1 MELHQGVVKNAL
13 SNSLDFLDKFRDKI
27 GEAYESVENQIDKT
41 PWGYKLKKQ
50 VVESGGQEFRSTE
63 PIKDFM
69 KKSTGEQV
77 ARATAGLTTG
87 DAQRALYKATNIPI
101 IQQEIL
107 NDIPARVGV
116 DARNDKLAGAI
127 IARGA
132 PFLGAY
138 LAGRAGGV
146 GEGFRPKGEKAVY
159 PKSKK
164 EDPTGREVGNPL
176 AEGIGRSVFFQRG
189 QMLPYGEFKKE
200 RPDVMPSTYRDYM
213 AYQYAKPEAGSLV
226 TIDPKRGSFTALGGM
241 VRGSAKGL
249 NDPELR
255 IRGFKTTA
263 SEIGGLYAGTQAMK
277 ATMGFLG
284 ARTKGPQY
292 DTNPGN
298 TFVPDVTVDE
308 SMIKVMRTGEK
319 VKDFAARKADTPEGR
334 QKIEDA
340 VEASRAKQLTAYAK
354 DIQDDYAFMNRGL
367 RGGTK
372 ITKDRFHTLQA
383 STGRSVIPGN
393 RNFPDTQI
401 LVDPGDGKTDPKFA
415 PRMTKSSKEIKG
427 DKIVDSGPKPYNEFR
442 VGIKKEG
449 DPSKRALI
457 QQAIDQ
463 SKQETQRRIKARLT
477 RPKTTG
483 QKIEDFLGGSQ
494 YRPYIAGAIGVA
506 AALGTGYAIKKTAQ
520 KINERR
526 VKKQD
531 PVEYLKYKHGDFA
544 SAKAA
549 LKQPKAKGYQD
560 LVPYVK

>member
-77 ARATAGLTTG
+77 ARATAGLTTR

-116 DARNDKLAGAI
+116 NTRDDKLAGAVI
-127 IARGA
+127 TAGA

-146 GEGFRPKGEKAVY
+146 GEGFRPKVEKAVY

-226 TIDPKRGSFTALGGM
+226 SIDPKRGSFTAAAGL

-249 NDPELR
+249 NDPE
-255 IRGFKTTA
+255 IRVKGFKVTA
-263 SEIGGLYAGTQAMK
+263 SELGGMYAGTQAMK

-284 ARTKGPQY
+284 KQGTGAGEI
-292 DTNPGN
+292 DTSSFNPN
-298 TFVPDVTVDE
+298 I
-308 SMIKVMRTGEK
+308 S
-319 VKDFAARKADTPEGR
+319 VKPEYT
-334 QKIEDA
+334 QT
-340 VEASRAKQLTAYAK
+340 TA
-354 DIQDDYAFMNRGL
+354 
-367 RGGTK
+367 GGTK
-372 ITKDRFHTLQA
+372 ITDPRVQQIREEQLNKFVQDVKDDFTSQNRTLQQGMKIA
-383 STGRSVIPGN
+383 GDRLQGVQATEGRSVLPKNRGGRNVNPTELLSGTAADGVTPGY
-393 RNFPDTQI
+393 
-401 LVDPGDGKTDPKFA
+401 A
-415 PRMTKSSKEIKG
+415 PRVSQSSKEIRGKN
-427 DKIVDSGPKPYNEFR
+427 IVDSGPKPYNEYR
-442 VGIKKEG
+442 VGIKSEQ
-449 DPSKRALI
+449 DPAKRAIL
-457 QQAIDQ
+457 QDALGQA
-463 SKQETQRRIKARLT
+463 KQESAKRLKAGIEDM
-477 RPKTTG
+477 KKNITTG
-483 QKIEDFLGGSQ
+483 QRIEAFLGGSQ
-494 YRPYIAGAIGVA
+494 YRPYIAGAVGVA

-544 SAKAA
+544 SAKKA
-549 LKQPKAKGYQD
+549 LNQPKAKGYQD

>member
-101 IQQEIL
+101 VQQEIL

-116 DARNDKLAGAI
+116 NTRDDKLAGAI

-263 SEIGGLYAGTQAMK
+263 SEIAGLGAGYSGNESNY
-277 ATMGFLG
+277 GFL
-284 ARTKGPQY
+284 R
-292 DTNPGN
+292 
-298 TFVPDVTVDE
+298 
-308 SMIKVMRTGEK
+308 
-319 VKDFAARKADTPEGR
+319 
-334 QKIEDA
+334 
-340 VEASRAKQLTAYAK
+340 
-354 DIQDDYAFMNRGL
+354 
-367 RGGTK
+367 
-372 ITKDRFHTLQA
+372 
-383 STGRSVIPGN
+383 
-393 RNFPDTQI
+393 
-401 LVDPGDGKTDPKFA
+401 
-415 PRMTKSSKEIKG
+415 
-427 DKIVDSGPKPYNEFR
+427 
-442 VGIKKEG
+442 
-449 DPSKRALI
+449 
-457 QQAIDQ
+457 
-463 SKQETQRRIKARLT
+463 
-477 RPKTTG
+477 
-483 QKIEDFLGGSQ
+483 
-494 YRPYIAGAIGVA
+494 
-506 AALGTGYAIKKTAQ
+506 
-520 KINERR
+520 
-526 VKKQD
+526 
-531 PVEYLKYKHGDFA
+531 
-544 SAKAA
+544 
-549 LKQPKAKGYQD
+549 
-560 LVPYVK
+560 

>member
-27 GEAYESVENQIDKT
+27 GEAYSAVEKQIERK
-41 PWGYKLKKQ
+41 PWGGYGVKRQ
-50 VVESGGQEFRSTE
+50 VVESGGQTFPTTT
-63 PIKDFM
+63 PIQDFM
-69 KKSTGEQV
+69 KKDVGEKV
-77 ARATAGLTTG
+77 ARTAAGLTTG
-87 DAQRALYKATNIPI
+87 DAQKALYKATNIPI
-101 IQQEIL
+101 VQQEIL
-107 NDIPARVGV
+107 NDIPTKVGV
-116 DARNDKLAGAI
+116 NTRDDKLAGAI

-138 LAGRAGGV
+138 LAGRAGGI

-159 PKSKK
+159 PKSKE

-284 ARTKGPQY
+284 KQGTVAGDI
-292 DTNPGN
+292 DTSSFNPN
-298 TFVPDVTVDE
+298 I
-308 SMIKVMRTGEK
+308 S
-319 VKDFAARKADTPEGR
+319 VKPEYT
-334 QKIEDA
+334 QT
-340 VEASRAKQLTAYAK
+340 TA
-354 DIQDDYAFMNRGL
+354 
-367 RGGTK
+367 GGTK
-372 ITKDRFHTLQA
+372 ITDPRVQQIREEQLNKFVQDVKTDFTSQDRTLQQGMKIA
-383 STGRSVIPGN
+383 GDRLQGIQATEGRSVLPRKAGGRNVNPTELLSGTAADGVTPGY
-393 RNFPDTQI
+393 
-401 LVDPGDGKTDPKFA
+401 A
-415 PRMTKSSKEIKG
+415 PRVSQSSKEIRGKN
-427 DKIVDSGPKPYNEFR
+427 IVDSGPKPYNEYR
-442 VGIKKEG
+442 VGIKSEQ
-449 DPSKRALI
+449 DPAKRAIL
-457 QQAIDQ
+457 QDALGQA
-463 SKQETQRRIKARLT
+463 KQESQRRLKAGIEDM
-477 RPKTTG
+477 KKNITTG
-483 QKIEDFLGGSQ
+483 QRIESFLGGSQ
-494 YRPYIAGAIGVA
+494 YRPYIAGAVGVA

-526 VKKQD
+526 AKKQD

-544 SAKAA
+544 SAKKA
-549 LKQPKAKGYQD
+549 LNQPKAKGYQD

>member
-69 KKSTGEQV
+69 RKSKGEQL

-87 DAQRALYKATNIPI
+87 DAQKALYKATNIPI

-116 DARNDKLAGAI
+116 NTRDDKLAGAI

-263 SEIGGLYAGTQAMK
+263 SEIAGLGAGYQAMK

-284 ARTKGPQY
+284 KQGTGAGDI
-292 DTNPGN
+292 DTSSFNPN
-298 TFVPDVTVDE
+298 ITVKPEYTQTTAGGTQITDP
-308 SMIKVMRTGEK
+308 KVRDIRQQELSRF
-319 VKDFAARKADTPEGR
+319 VKD
-334 QKIEDA
+334 
-340 VEASRAKQLTAYAK
+340 VK
-354 DIQDDYAFMNRGL
+354 DDFTSQDR
-367 RGGTK
+367 
-372 ITKDRFHTLQA
+372 TLQQGMKVAGDRLQRIETA
-383 STGRSVIPGN
+383 SGKQ
-393 RNFPDTQI
+393 DQI
-401 LVDPGDGKTDPKFA
+401 LVDPGDPTKNIPPTYKPK
-415 PRMTKSSKEIKG
+415 MSQQ
-427 DKIVDSGPKPYNEFR
+427 DKPYNEYR
-442 VGIKKEG
+442 VGIKSEQ
-449 DPSKRALI
+449 DPAKRAILQDAI
-457 QQAIDQ
+457 GQA
-463 SKQETQRRIKARLT
+463 KQESAKRIKSAVEEAR
-477 RPKTTG
+477 KNATTG
-483 QKIEDFLGGSQ
+483 QRIERFLGGSQ
-494 YRPYIAGAIGVA
+494 YNPYIAGAVGVA

-544 SAKAA
+544 SAKEA

>member
-101 IQQEIL
+101 AQQEIL

-116 DARNDKLAGAI
+116 NARDDKLAGAI

-249 NDPELR
+249 NDPEIR
-255 IRGFKTTA
+255 VRGFKTTA

-284 ARTKGPQY
+284 KQGTGAGDI
-292 DTNPGN
+292 DTSSFNPNINVKPEYTQTTAGG
-298 TFVPDVTVDE
+298 TQITDPK
-308 SMIKVMRTGEK
+308 IKDIRQQELSRF
-319 VKDFAARKADTPEGR
+319 VKD
-334 QKIEDA
+334 
-340 VEASRAKQLTAYAK
+340 VK
-354 DIQDDYAFMNRGL
+354 DDFTSQDRTL
-367 RGGTK
+367 QQGTK
-372 ITKDRFHTLQA
+372 IAGDRLQ
-383 STGRSVIPGN
+383 RIE
-393 RNFPDTQI
+393 
-401 LVDPGDGKTDPKFA
+401 
-415 PRMTKSSKEIKG
+415 TKSGQSELSREG
-427 DKIVDSGPKPYNEFR
+427 KPYNEYR
-442 VGIKKEG
+442 VGVKSEQ
-449 DPSKRALI
+449 DPAKRAILQDAI
-457 QQAIDQ
+457 GQA
-463 SKQETQRRIKARLT
+463 KQESQKRLKAGIEDM
-477 RPKTTG
+477 KKNVTTG
-483 QKIEDFLGGSQ
+483 QRIERFL
-494 YRPYIAGAIGVA
+494 RW
-506 AALGTGYAIKKTAQ
+506 
-520 KINERR
+520 
-526 VKKQD
+526 
-531 PVEYLKYKHGDFA
+531 
-544 SAKAA
+544 
-549 LKQPKAKGYQD
+549 
-560 LVPYVK
+560 

>member
-27 GEAYESVENQIDKT
+27 GEAYSAVEKQIERK
-41 PWGYKLKKQ
+41 PWGGYGVKRQ
-50 VVESGGQEFRSTE
+50 VVESGGQTFPTTT
-63 PIKDFM
+63 PIQDFM
-69 KKSTGEQV
+69 KKDVGEKV
-77 ARATAGLTTG
+77 ARTAAGLTTG
-87 DAQRALYKATNIPI
+87 DAQKALYKATNIPI

-116 DARNDKLAGAI
+116 NARDDKLAGAI

-138 LAGRAGGV
+138 LAGRAGGI

-159 PKSKK
+159 PKSKE

-284 ARTKGPQY
+284 KQGTVAGDI
-292 DTNPGN
+292 DTSSFNPN
-298 TFVPDVTVDE
+298 I
-308 SMIKVMRTGEK
+308 S
-319 VKDFAARKADTPEGR
+319 VKPEYT
-334 QKIEDA
+334 QT
-340 VEASRAKQLTAYAK
+340 TA
-354 DIQDDYAFMNRGL
+354 
-367 RGGTK
+367 GGTK
-372 ITKDRFHTLQA
+372 ITDPRVQQIREEQLNKFVQDVKTDFTSQDRTLQQGMKIA
-383 STGRSVIPGN
+383 GDRLQGIQATEGRSVLPRKAGGRNVNPTELLSGTAADGVTPGY
-393 RNFPDTQI
+393 
-401 LVDPGDGKTDPKFA
+401 A
-415 PRMTKSSKEIKG
+415 PRVSQSSKEIRGKN
-427 DKIVDSGPKPYNEFR
+427 IVDSGPKPYNEYR
-442 VGIKKEG
+442 VGIKSEQ
-449 DPSKRALI
+449 DPAKRAIL
-457 QQAIDQ
+457 QDALGQA
-463 SKQETQRRIKARLT
+463 KQESQRRLKAGIEDM
-477 RPKTTG
+477 KKNITTG
-483 QKIEDFLGGSQ
+483 QRIESFLGGSQ
-494 YRPYIAGAIGVA
+494 YRPYIAGAVGVA

-526 VKKQD
+526 AKKQD

-544 SAKAA
+544 SAKKA
-549 LKQPKAKGYQD
+549 LNQPKAKGYQD

>member
-50 VVESGGQEFRSTE
+50 VVEAGGQEFRSTE

-101 IQQEIL
+101 VQQEIL

-116 DARNDKLAGAI
+116 NARDDKLAGAI

-138 LAGRAGGV
+138 LAGRAGGI

-213 AYQYAKPEAGSLV
+213 AYQYAKPEAGSLITV
-226 TIDPKRGSFTALGGM
+226 DPKRGSFTALGGM

-263 SEIGGLYAGTQAMK
+263 SEIGGLAVGTQAMR
-277 ATMGFLG
+277 ATMDFLG
-284 ARTKGPQY
+284 KTKGPESGSADL
-292 DTNPGN
+292 DTSSFNPNISVKPEYTQTTAGG
-298 TFVPDVTVDE
+298 TQITDP
-308 SMIKVMRTGEK
+308 KVRDIRQQELSRF
-319 VKDFAARKADTPEGR
+319 VKDVKDDFTSQGR
-334 QKIEDA
+334 TLQ
-340 VEASRAKQLTAYAK
+340 Q
-354 DIQDDYAFMNRGL
+354 
-367 RGGTK
+367 GTK
-372 ITKDRFHTLQA
+372 IAGDRLQ
-383 STGRSVIPGN
+383 RIE
-393 RNFPDTQI
+393 
-401 LVDPGDGKTDPKFA
+401 
-415 PRMTKSSKEIKG
+415 TKSGQSELSREG
-427 DKIVDSGPKPYNEFR
+427 KPYNEYR
-442 VGIKKEG
+442 VGIKSEQ
-449 DPSKRALI
+449 DPAKVAILKDAIGQARQES
-457 QQAIDQ
+457 QQRLKSAVED
-463 SKQETQRRIKARLT
+463 AR
-477 RPKTTG
+477 KNATTG
-483 QKIEDFLGGSQ
+483 QRIERFLGQATGSMTGSQ
-494 YRPYIAGAIGVA
+494 YRPYIAGAVGVA

-526 VKKQD
+526 AKKQD

-544 SAKAA
+544 SAKKA
-549 LKQPKAKGYQD
+549 LNQPKAKGYQD

>member
-87 DAQRALYKATNIPI
+87 DAQRALYKGTNIPI

-107 NDIPARVGV
+107 NDIPAKVGV
-116 DARNDKLAGAI
+116 NTRDDKLAGAI

-284 ARTKGPQY
+284 KQGNATGDI
-292 DTNPGN
+292 DTSSFNPNISVKPEYTQTTAGG
-298 TFVPDVTVDE
+298 TQITDPRVRDIRQQELSRF
-308 SMIKVMRTGEK
+308 
-319 VKDFAARKADTPEGR
+319 VKD
-334 QKIEDA
+334 
-340 VEASRAKQLTAYAK
+340 VK
-354 DIQDDYAFMNRGL
+354 DDFTSQDRTL
-367 RGGTK
+367 QQGTK
-372 ITKDRFHTLQA
+372 IAGDRLQ
-383 STGRSVIPGN
+383 RIE
-393 RNFPDTQI
+393 
-401 LVDPGDGKTDPKFA
+401 
-415 PRMTKSSKEIKG
+415 TKSGQSELSREG
-427 DKIVDSGPKPYNEFR
+427 KPYSEYR
-442 VGIKKEG
+442 VGIKSEQ
-449 DPSKRALI
+449 DPAKVAILKDAIGQARQES
-457 QQAIDQ
+457 QQ
-463 SKQETQRRIKARLT
+463 RLKAGIEDM
-477 RPKTTG
+477 KKNITTG
-483 QKIEDFLGGSQ
+483 QRIESFLGGSQ
-494 YRPYIAGAIGVA
+494 YRPYIGAAVGVA

-544 SAKAA
+544 SAKEA

>member
-13 SNSLDFLDKFRDKI
+13 SNSLDFLDKFRDKF
-27 GEAYESVENQIDKT
+27 GEAYSAVEKQIEKK
-41 PWGYKLKKQ
+41 PWGGYGVKRQ
-50 VVESGGQEFRSTE
+50 VVESAGETFPTTT
-63 PIKDFM
+63 PIRDFIKKDI
-69 KKSTGEQV
+69 GEKA
-77 ARATAGLTTG
+77 ARTVAGLATG
-87 DAQRALYKATNIPI
+87 DAQKALYRATNIPI
-101 IQQEIL
+101 KEQEII
-107 NDIPARVGV
+107 DQIPSKVGV
-116 DARNDKLAGAI
+116 SGDRVASAV

-213 AYQYAKPEAGSLV
+213 AYQYAKPEAGSLITV
-226 TIDPKRGSFTALGGM
+226 DPKRGSFTALGGM

-255 IRGFKTTA
+255 VRGFKTTA

-284 ARTKGPQY
+284 KQGTGAGDI
-292 DTNPGN
+292 DTSSFNPNISVKPEYTQTTAGG
-298 TFVPDVTVDE
+298 TQITDP
-308 SMIKVMRTGEK
+308 KVRDIRQQELSRF
-319 VKDFAARKADTPEGR
+319 VKD
-334 QKIEDA
+334 
-340 VEASRAKQLTAYAK
+340 VK
-354 DIQDDYAFMNRGL
+354 DDFTSQDR
-367 RGGTK
+367 
-372 ITKDRFHTLQA
+372 TLQQGMKVAGDRLQRIQTA
-383 STGRSVIPGN
+383 SGEQ
-393 RNFPDTQI
+393 DQI
-401 LVDPGDGKTDPKFA
+401 LVNPGDPAKNIPPTYKPKV
-415 PRMTKSSKEIKG
+415 SQQG
-427 DKIVDSGPKPYNEFR
+427 KPYNEYR
-442 VGIKKEG
+442 LGIKSEQ
-449 DPSKRALI
+449 DPAKRAIL
-457 QQAIDQ
+457 QDALGQA
-463 SKQETQRRIKARLT
+463 KQESAKRLKAGIEDM
-477 RPKTTG
+477 KKNMTTG
-483 QKIEDFLGGSQ
+483 QRIESFLGGSQ
-494 YRPYIAGAIGVA
+494 YRPYIAGAVGVA

>member
-27 GEAYESVENQIDKT
+27 GEAYESVEKQIEKK
-41 PWGYKLKKQ
+41 PWGGYGVKRQVIESAGETFPTTTPIRDFIKKD
-50 VVESGGQEFRSTE
+50 
-63 PIKDFM
+63 I
-69 KKSTGEQV
+69 GEKA
-77 ARATAGLTTG
+77 ARTTAGLATG
-87 DAQRALYKATNIPI
+87 DAQKALYRATNIPI
-101 IQQEIL
+101 KQQEII
-107 NDIPARVGV
+107 NQIPSKVGV
-116 DARNDKLAGAI
+116 SGDKVASAVITAGV
-127 IARGA
+127 

-138 LAGRAGGV
+138 LAGRSGGI

-159 PKSKK
+159 PKSKE
-164 EDPTGREVGNPL
+164 EDPTGREVGNRL

-284 ARTKGPQY
+284 KQGTVAGDI
-292 DTNPGN
+292 DTSSFNPNISVKPEYTQTTAGG
-298 TFVPDVTVDE
+298 TQITDP
-308 SMIKVMRTGEK
+308 KVRDIRQQELSRF
-319 VKDFAARKADTPEGR
+319 VKD
-334 QKIEDA
+334 
-340 VEASRAKQLTAYAK
+340 VK
-354 DIQDDYAFMNRGL
+354 DDFTSQDR
-367 RGGTK
+367 
-372 ITKDRFHTLQA
+372 TLQQGMKVAGDRLQRIQTA
-383 STGRSVIPGN
+383 SGEQ
-393 RNFPDTQI
+393 DQI
-401 LVDPGDGKTDPKFA
+401 LVNPGDSTKNIPPTYKPK
-415 PRMTKSSKEIKG
+415 MSQQG
-427 DKIVDSGPKPYNEFR
+427 KPYNEYR
-442 VGIKKEG
+442 LGIKSEQ
-449 DPSKRALI
+449 DPAKRAIL
-457 QQAIDQ
+457 QDALGQA
-463 SKQETQRRIKARLT
+463 KQESQRRLKAGIEDM
-477 RPKTTG
+477 KKNITTG
-483 QKIEDFLGGSQ
+483 QRIESFLGGSQ
-494 YRPYIAGAIGVA
+494 YRPYIAGAVGVA

-544 SAKAA
+544 SAKEA
-549 LKQPKAKGYQD
+549 LNQPKAKGYQD

>member
-1 MELHQGVVKNAL
+1 MSFHTAPVQNAL

-27 GEAYESVENQIDKT
+27 GEAYEAVENQIEKK
-41 PWGYKLKKQ
+41 PWGGYGVKKQ
-50 VVESGGQEFRSTE
+50 VVESGGQTFNTTT

-69 KKSTGEQV
+69 KKSTGEQL
-77 ARATAGLTTG
+77 ARGGAGLATG
-87 DAQRALYKATNIPI
+87 DAQKALYRATNIPI
-101 IQQEIL
+101 SEQQIF
-107 NDIPARVGV
+107 DQIPAKVGV
-116 DARNDKLAGAI
+116 SGDNVASAV
-127 IARGA
+127 IARGV

-138 LAGRAGGV
+138 LAGRAGGA

-284 ARTKGPQY
+284 KKGTGAGDI
-292 DTNPGN
+292 DTSSFNPNINVKPEYTQTTAGG
-298 TFVPDVTVDE
+298 TQITDPK
-308 SMIKVMRTGEK
+308 IKDIRQQELSRF
-319 VKDFAARKADTPEGR
+319 VKD
-334 QKIEDA
+334 
-340 VEASRAKQLTAYAK
+340 VK
-354 DIQDDYAFMNRGL
+354 DDFTSMDRTLQQ
-367 RGGTK
+367 GTK
-372 ITKDRFHTLQA
+372 IAGDRLQ
-383 STGRSVIPGN
+383 RIE
-393 RNFPDTQI
+393 
-401 LVDPGDGKTDPKFA
+401 
-415 PRMTKSSKEIKG
+415 TKSGQSELSREG
-427 DKIVDSGPKPYNEFR
+427 KPYNEYR
-442 VGIKKEG
+442 VGVKSEQDPAKVAILKDAIGQARQESQQRLKAGIEDIKKNMTKGE
-449 DPSKRALI
+449 
-457 QQAIDQ
+457 
-463 SKQETQRRIKARLT
+463 RIER
-477 RPKTTG
+477 
-483 QKIEDFLGGSQ
+483 FLGQATGSMTGSQ
-494 YRPYIAGAIGVA
+494 YRPYIAGAVGVA
-506 AALGTGYAIKKTAQ
+506 AALGTGYAIKKTVQ
-520 KINERR
+520 KANERR

-544 SAKAA
+544 SAKEA
-549 LKQPKAKGYQD
+549 LKQPTARGYQD

>member
-87 DAQRALYKATNIPI
+87 DAQKALYKATNIPI
-101 IQQEIL
+101 VQQEIL
-107 NDIPARVGV
+107 NDIPAKVGV
-116 DARNDKLAGAI
+116 NTRDDKLAGAI

-138 LAGRAGGV
+138 LAGRAGGI

-263 SEIGGLYAGTQAMK
+263 SEIGGLAVGTQAMR
-277 ATMGFLG
+277 ATMDFLG
-284 ARTKGPQY
+284 KTKGPESGSADL
-292 DTNPGN
+292 DTSSFNPNISVKPEYTQTTAGG
-298 TFVPDVTVDE
+298 TQITDPKIRDIRQQELSRF
-308 SMIKVMRTGEK
+308 
-319 VKDFAARKADTPEGR
+319 VKDVKDDFTSQGR
-334 QKIEDA
+334 TLQ
-340 VEASRAKQLTAYAK
+340 Q
-354 DIQDDYAFMNRGL
+354 
-367 RGGTK
+367 GTK
-372 ITKDRFHTLQA
+372 IAGDRLRRIETA
-383 STGRSVIPGN
+383 SGKQ
-393 RNFPDTQI
+393 DKI
-401 LVDPGDGKTDPKFA
+401 LVDPGDPAKNIPPTYKPKV
-415 PRMTKSSKEIKG
+415 SQQG
-427 DKIVDSGPKPYNEFR
+427 KPYSEYR
-442 VGIKKEG
+442 VGITSEQ
-449 DPSKRALI
+449 DPAKRAILQDAI
-457 QQAIDQ
+457 GQA
-463 SKQETQRRIKARLT
+463 KQESAKRIKSAVEDAR
-477 RPKTTG
+477 KNATTG
-483 QKIEDFLGGSQ
+483 QRIERFLGQATGSMTGSQ
-494 YRPYIAGAIGVA
+494 YRPYIAGAVGVA

-544 SAKAA
+544 SAKKA
-549 LKQPKAKGYQD
+549 LNQPKAKGYQD

>member
-1 MELHQGVVKNAL
+1 MIKIIDQYIFKKFISTLFIVLTAFIIIFVIVNII
-13 SNSLDFLDKFRDKI
+13 DFLDKFRDKI

-87 DAQRALYKATNIPI
+87 DAQKALYKATNIPI

-116 DARNDKLAGAI
+116 NARDDKLAGAI

-226 TIDPKRGSFTALGGM
+226 TIDPRQHKALPHRRYHGKVGI
-241 VRGSAKGL
+241 VKEVGRRTVIL
-249 NDPELR
+249 N
-255 IRGFKTTA
+255 
-263 SEIGGLYAGTQAMK
+263 
-277 ATMGFLG
+277 
-284 ARTKGPQY
+284 
-292 DTNPGN
+292 
-298 TFVPDVTVDE
+298 
-308 SMIKVMRTGEK
+308 
-319 VKDFAARKADTPEGR
+319 VK
-334 QKIEDA
+334 
-340 VEASRAKQLTAYAK
+340 L
-354 DIQDDYAFMNRGL
+354 
-367 RGGTK
+367 
-372 ITKDRFHTLQA
+372 
-383 STGRSVIPGN
+383 
-393 RNFPDTQI
+393 
-401 LVDPGDGKTDPKFA
+401 
-415 PRMTKSSKEIKG
+415 G
-427 DKIVDSGPKPYNEFR
+427 DKTKTLITRLDHIKPF
-442 VGIKKEG
+442 
-449 DPSKRALI
+449 
-457 QQAIDQ
+457 
-463 SKQETQRRIKARLT
+463 
-477 RPKTTG
+477 
-483 QKIEDFLGGSQ
+483 
-494 YRPYIAGAIGVA
+494 GV
-506 AALGTGYAIKKTAQ
+506 
-520 KINERR
+520 
-526 VKKQD
+526 
-531 PVEYLKYKHGDFA
+531 
-544 SAKAA
+544 
-549 LKQPKAKGYQD
+549 
-560 LVPYVK
+560 

>member
-87 DAQRALYKATNIPI
+87 DAQSALYKATNIPI
-101 IQQEIL
+101 VQQEIL

-116 DARNDKLAGAI
+116 NARDDKLAGAI

-284 ARTKGPQY
+284 KQGSATGDI
-292 DTNPGN
+292 DTSSFNPNISVKPEYTQTTAGG
-298 TFVPDVTVDE
+298 TQITDP
-308 SMIKVMRTGEK
+308 KVRDIRQQELSRF
-319 VKDFAARKADTPEGR
+319 VKD
-334 QKIEDA
+334 
-340 VEASRAKQLTAYAK
+340 VK
-354 DIQDDYAFMNRGL
+354 DDFTSQDRTL
-367 RGGTK
+367 QQGTK
-372 ITKDRFHTLQA
+372 IAGDRLQ
-383 STGRSVIPGN
+383 RIE
-393 RNFPDTQI
+393 
-401 LVDPGDGKTDPKFA
+401 
-415 PRMTKSSKEIKG
+415 TKSGQSEL
-427 DKIVDSGPKPYNEFR
+427 SRESKPYSEYR
-442 VGIKKEG
+442 VGIKSEQ
-449 DPSKRALI
+449 DPAKVAILKDAIGQARQES
-457 QQAIDQ
+457 QQ
-463 SKQETQRRIKARLT
+463 RLKAGIEDM
-477 RPKTTG
+477 KKNITTG
-483 QKIEDFLGGSQ
+483 QRIESFLGGSQ
-494 YRPYIAGAIGVA
+494 YRPYIAGAVGVA

-544 SAKAA
+544 SAKKA
-549 LKQPKAKGYQD
+549 LNQPKAKGYQD

>member
-1 MELHQGVVKNAL
+1 MSFHTAPVQNAL

-27 GEAYESVENQIDKT
+27 GEAYEAVENQIEKK
-41 PWGYKLKKQ
+41 PWGGYGVKKQ
-50 VVESGGQEFRSTE
+50 VVESGGQTFNTTT

-69 KKSTGEQV
+69 KKSTGEQL
-77 ARATAGLTTG
+77 ARGGAGLATG
-87 DAQRALYKATNIPI
+87 DAQKALYRATNIPI
-101 IQQEIL
+101 SEQQIF
-107 NDIPARVGV
+107 DQIPAKVGV
-116 DARNDKLAGAI
+116 SGDNVASAV
-127 IARGA
+127 IARGV

-138 LAGRAGGV
+138 LAGRAGGA

-226 TIDPKRGSFTALGGM
+226 TVDPKRGSFTALGGM

-284 ARTKGPQY
+284 KQGTGAGDI
-292 DTNPGN
+292 DTSSFNPNINVKPEYTQTTAGG
-298 TFVPDVTVDE
+298 TQITDPK
-308 SMIKVMRTGEK
+308 IKDIRQQELSRF
-319 VKDFAARKADTPEGR
+319 VKD
-334 QKIEDA
+334 
-340 VEASRAKQLTAYAK
+340 VK
-354 DIQDDYAFMNRGL
+354 DDFTSMDRTLQQ
-367 RGGTK
+367 GTK
-372 ITKDRFHTLQA
+372 IAGDRLQ
-383 STGRSVIPGN
+383 RIE
-393 RNFPDTQI
+393 
-401 LVDPGDGKTDPKFA
+401 
-415 PRMTKSSKEIKG
+415 TKSGQSELSREG
-427 DKIVDSGPKPYNEFR
+427 KPYNEYR
-442 VGIKKEG
+442 VGVKSEQDPAKVAILKDAIGQARQESQQRLKAGIEDIKKNMTKGE
-449 DPSKRALI
+449 
-457 QQAIDQ
+457 
-463 SKQETQRRIKARLT
+463 RIER
-477 RPKTTG
+477 
-483 QKIEDFLGGSQ
+483 FLGQATGSMTGSQ
-494 YRPYIAGAIGVA
+494 YRPYIAGAVGVA
-506 AALGTGYAIKKTAQ
+506 AALGTGYAIKKTVQ
-520 KINERR
+520 KANERR

-544 SAKAA
+544 SAKEA
-549 LKQPKAKGYQD
+549 LKQPTARGYQD

>member
-87 DAQRALYKATNIPI
+87 DAQKALYKATNIPI

-116 DARNDKLAGAI
+116 NARDDKLAGAI

-277 ATMGFLG
+277 GTMDFLG
-284 ARTKGPQY
+284 KTKGPESGSADL
-292 DTNPGN
+292 DTSSFNPNISVKPEYTQTTAGG
-298 TFVPDVTVDE
+298 TQITDP
-308 SMIKVMRTGEK
+308 KVRDIRQQELSRF
-319 VKDFAARKADTPEGR
+319 VKDVKDDFTSQGR
-334 QKIEDA
+334 TLQ
-340 VEASRAKQLTAYAK
+340 Q
-354 DIQDDYAFMNRGL
+354 
-367 RGGTK
+367 GTK
-372 ITKDRFHTLQA
+372 IAGDRLQRIETA
-383 STGRSVIPGN
+383 SGKQ
-393 RNFPDTQI
+393 DKI
-401 LVDPGDGKTDPKFA
+401 LVDPGDPAKNIPPTYKPKV
-415 PRMTKSSKEIKG
+415 SQQG
-427 DKIVDSGPKPYNEFR
+427 KPYSEYR
-442 VGIKKEG
+442 VGITSEQ
-449 DPSKRALI
+449 DPAKRAILQDAI
-457 QQAIDQ
+457 GQA
-463 SKQETQRRIKARLT
+463 KQESAKRIKSAVEDAR
-477 RPKTTG
+477 KNATTG
-483 QKIEDFLGGSQ
+483 QKIERFLGQATGSMTGSQ
-494 YRPYIAGAIGVA
+494 YRPYIAGAVGVA

-544 SAKAA
+544 SAKEA
-549 LKQPKAKGYQD
+549 LNQPKAKGYQD

>member
-101 IQQEIL
+101 VQQEIL

-116 DARNDKLAGAI
+116 NTRDDKLAGAI

-189 QMLPYGEFKKE
+189 QLLPYGEFKKE

-263 SEIGGLYAGTQAMK
+263 SEIAGLGAGYQAMK

-284 ARTKGPQY
+284 KQSPITERAVREEMKKANISTGEIFTPFTESKGVKPEYLETTARGTQI
-292 DTNPGN
+292 TNPK
-298 TFVPDVTVDE
+298 
-308 SMIKVMRTGEK
+308 IKE
-319 VKDFAARKADTPEGR
+319 
-334 QKIEDA
+334 I
-340 VEASRAKQLTAYAK
+340 RAKELNRFV
-354 DIQDDYAFMNRGL
+354 DDVREDFSSQGR
-367 RGGTK
+367 
-372 ITKDRFHTLQA
+372 TLQQGMKIAGDRLQRIETA
-383 STGRSVIPGN
+383 SGKQ
-393 RNFPDTQI
+393 DQI
-401 LVDPGDGKTDPKFA
+401 LVDPGDPAKNIPPTYKPKV
-415 PRMTKSSKEIKG
+415 SQQG
-427 DKIVDSGPKPYNEFR
+427 KPYSEYR
-442 VGIKKEG
+442 VGITSEQ
-449 DPSKRALI
+449 DPAKVAILKDAI
-457 QQAIDQ
+457 GQA
-463 SKQETQRRIKARLT
+463 KQEAQNRLKIGSALVKSQR
-477 RPKTTG
+477 TTG
-483 QKIEDFLGGSQ
+483 QRIEDFLGQATGSMTGSQ
-494 YRPYIAGAIGVA
+494 YRPYIAGAVGVA

-526 VKKQD
+526 AKKQD

-544 SAKAA
+544 SAKKA
-549 LKQPKAKGYQD
+549 LNQPKAKGYQD

>member
-1 MELHQGVVKNAL
+1 MSFHTAPVQNAL

-27 GEAYESVENQIDKT
+27 GEAYEAVENQIEKK
-41 PWGYKLKKQ
+41 PWGGYGVKKQ
-50 VVESGGQEFRSTE
+50 VVESGGQTFNTTT

-69 KKSTGEQV
+69 KKSTGEQL
-77 ARATAGLTTG
+77 ARGGAGLATG
-87 DAQRALYKATNIPI
+87 DAQKALYRATNIPI
-101 IQQEIL
+101 SEQQIF
-107 NDIPARVGV
+107 DQIPAKVGV
-116 DARNDKLAGAI
+116 SGDNVASAV
-127 IARGA
+127 IARGV

-226 TIDPKRGSFTALGGM
+226 TVDPKRGSFTALGGM

-284 ARTKGPQY
+284 KKGTGAGDI
-292 DTNPGN
+292 DTSSFNPNINVKPEYTQTTAGG
-298 TFVPDVTVDE
+298 TQITDPK
-308 SMIKVMRTGEK
+308 IKDIRQQELSRF
-319 VKDFAARKADTPEGR
+319 VKD
-334 QKIEDA
+334 
-340 VEASRAKQLTAYAK
+340 VK
-354 DIQDDYAFMNRGL
+354 DDFTSMDRTLQQ
-367 RGGTK
+367 GTK
-372 ITKDRFHTLQA
+372 IAGDRLQ
-383 STGRSVIPGN
+383 RIE
-393 RNFPDTQI
+393 
-401 LVDPGDGKTDPKFA
+401 
-415 PRMTKSSKEIKG
+415 TKSGQSELSREG
-427 DKIVDSGPKPYNEFR
+427 KPYNEYR
-442 VGIKKEG
+442 VGVKSEQDPAKVAILKDAIGQARQESQQRLKAGIEDIKKNMTKGE
-449 DPSKRALI
+449 
-457 QQAIDQ
+457 
-463 SKQETQRRIKARLT
+463 RIER
-477 RPKTTG
+477 
-483 QKIEDFLGGSQ
+483 FLGQATGSMTGSQ
-494 YRPYIAGAIGVA
+494 YRPYIAGAVGVA
-506 AALGTGYAIKKTAQ
+506 AALGTGYAIKKTVQ
-520 KINERR
+520 KANERR

-544 SAKAA
+544 SAKEA
-549 LKQPKAKGYQD
+549 LKQPTARGYQD